1 MIGIDLFSG
10 CGGMSL
16 GFKNANIS
24 VVKAFE
30 YWDEAIKCYSR
41 NFSHPIVKADLSSFS
56 NYIGEIASENPD
68 IIFGGPPC
76 QDFSNAGNRKEG
88 ANANL
93 TFAFAE
99 IVSQIR
105 PLWYVME
112 NVDRS
117 RDSLAYSSSRE
128 LLKSSG
134 YGITEIVLDASL
146 CGAPQKRKR
155 FFSIGLLGAIDG
167 FLYRALSKNLSK
179 EPMTVRKYFNGN
191 FDVEYYYRHPRNYNR
206 RGIFSIDEPSATIRG
221 VNRPVPIG
229 YPGHKND
236 PVKIEGIRELSTR
249 ERASIQTFP
258 DWFVFPSDSKT
269 TNEQLI
275 GNAVPVKLAEFVAKA
290 VMEYNTSKLWRIK
303 EERLIQSL

>member
-1 MIGIDLFSG
+1 
-10 CGGMSL
+10 
-16 GFKNANIS
+16 
-24 VVKAFE
+24 
-30 YWDEAIKCYSR
+30 
-41 NFSHPIVKADLSSFS
+41 
-56 NYIGEIASENPD
+56 
-68 IIFGGPPC
+68 
-76 QDFSNAGNRKEG
+76 
-88 ANANL
+88 
-93 TFAFAE
+93 
-99 IVSQIR
+99 
-105 PLWYVME
+105 
-112 NVDRS
+112 
-117 RDSLAYSSSRE
+117 
-128 LLKSSG
+128 
-134 YGITEIVLDASL
+134 
-146 CGAPQKRKR
+146 
-155 FFSIGLLGAIDG
+155 
-167 FLYRALSKNLSK
+167 
-179 EPMTVRKYFNGN
+179 MTVRKYFNGN